1 MQRKSNP
8 QILLGVWYNNSGS
21 YIEKTRNRRRVRVS
35 SSFISVLTN
44 GIGVFDRRCL
54 SAICVFGEVWQSRH
68 SLRKTVYWSVR
79 VGSSFISVLTTGI
92 GVFGR
97 RCLSAICVFGE
108 VWQSRHSL
116 RKTVYWSVRVGCDE
130 VHDRVE
136 LIGD

>member
-1 MQRKSNP
+1 VMQPKSNP
-8 QILLGVWYNNSGS
+8 QIVLGVWYYYSCR
-21 YIEKTRNRRRVRVS
+21 YIEKTRNRRR
-35 SSFISVLTN
+35 
-44 GIGVFDRRCL
+44 
-54 SAICVFGEVWQSRH
+54 
-68 SLRKTVYWSVR
+68 VR

-97 RCLSAICVFGE
+97 RCLSAICVLGE
-108 VWQSRHSL
+108 VWQSSYSL